1 MMIPSPTRLLA
12 VRGRKAL
19 TVSIAAIV
27 LGNTPA
33 CRPALSADS
42 LEERTYPSYTPVE
55 ASIFDDSI
63 SESVISGQPWVPDAK
78 FEDRV
83 RRSDSVTPAR
93 ILTVTEQ
100 PRVQGL
106 PLFVVELQ
114 PFGHTLAGRRDTE
127 RVRLEL
133 APDNPAYRLFRWQ
146 RGNLLGKDVVLF
158 YRKYSQDDAVTVH
171 FRAEPNTPQ
180 VHYAVSNPS
189 PRS

>member
-1 MMIPSPTRLLA
+1 MILTKA
-12 VRGRKAL
+12 VFSGLQRASL
-19 TVSIAAIV
+19 ICVAIAAAT
-27 LGNTPA
+27 LPA
-33 CRPALSADS
+33 CRPALSGES
-42 LEERTYPSYTPVE
+42 VEERSYPSYTPAE
-55 ASIFDDSI
+55 ASVFDDSI
-63 SESVISGQPWVPDAK
+63 SESVISGGPWLPDSK

-114 PFGHTLAGRRDTE
+114 PFGHTLAGRRDAE

-146 RGNLLGKDVVLF
+146 RRNLLGKDVVLF
-158 YRKYSQDDAVTVH
+158 YRRYSEGDGITVH

-180 VHYAVSNPS
+180 VHYAVGNPS
-189 PRS
+189 PRT